1 MRIGSKLKNYLKN
14 SSLNDSGKIFIC
26 VCLIICITI
35 NFLKVNSFGK
45 DLDLKSK
52 SAVLIDGNTG
62 RILYGKNEN
71 EKMPMASTTKI
82 MTCIVALESGKM
94 NQIIKV
100 SSKAASMPKVK
111 MYAKK
116 GEQYYLKDLLYAM
129 MLESFNDAAMIVAE
143 GIGGSQEEF
152 AKMMNKKAKEI
163 GAKNTQFNEIT
174 NTKSYSFT
182 DVSAKR
188 SITVNNKDMFLAM
201 DNEAIGIKTGFTGKA
216 GYCFVGAVKSN
227 GRHFVSCVLACG
239 WPPNKSYKWKDTT
252 TLMNYGKREYNR
264 KKIIASGTKFQIEIP
279 NGTKKKINVGV
290 SEGYTTLISED
301 DNVKSETNFNY
312 KLPIKKW
319 DVVGNII
326 ITING
331 KKTKKIMLYAFENVE
346 KYDYRFVLKKI
357 MKKFFLFYL

>member
-14 SSLNDSGKIFIC
+14 SSLNYSGKIFIC

-100 SSKAASMPKVK
+100 SSKAVSMPKVK

-143 GIGGSQEEF
+143 GMV
-152 AKMMNKKAKEI
+152 AVR
-163 GAKNTQFNEIT
+163 KNLQ
-174 NTKSYSFT
+174 K
-182 DVSAKR
+182 
-188 SITVNNKDMFLAM
+188 
-201 DNEAIGIKTGFTGKA
+201 
-216 GYCFVGAVKSN
+216 
-227 GRHFVSCVLACG
+227 
-239 WPPNKSYKWKDTT
+239 
-252 TLMNYGKREYNR
+252 
-264 KKIIASGTKFQIEIP
+264 
-279 NGTKKKINVGV
+279 
-290 SEGYTTLISED
+290 
-301 DNVKSETNFNY
+301 
-312 KLPIKKW
+312 
-319 DVVGNII
+319 
-326 ITING
+326 
-331 KKTKKIMLYAFENVE
+331 
-346 KYDYRFVLKKI
+346 
-357 MKKFFLFYL
+357 